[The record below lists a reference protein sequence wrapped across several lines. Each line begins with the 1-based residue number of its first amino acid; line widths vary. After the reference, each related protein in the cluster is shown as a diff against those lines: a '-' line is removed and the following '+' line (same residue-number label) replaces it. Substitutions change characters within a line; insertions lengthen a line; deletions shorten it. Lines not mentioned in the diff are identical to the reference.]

1 MKEKKSKSKKRKWRK
16 YAFEFLSIFIAVL
29 SAFALNN
36 WNDKIRDTR
45 TSTKILTEISNGLKK
60 DIEDININIGG
71 HKDGIQACEFW
82 TKILL
87 NEEVKLDSLRQYYFR
102 VTRDFFSAQ
111 NVSGYET
118 LKSKGLELINNDSL
132 RFGIISLYEY
142 DYRNLKTLEE
152 NYYEMQFQENYYK
165 EFNAAI
171 SPYFE
176 FDSRGDISKINTPLT
191 LSSSEKNKILS
202 YLWKIRVNRKF
213 ILDYYADME
222 SKINKLNDQIRIEL
236 KKIK

>member
-1 MKEKKSKSKKRKWRK
+1 MPKQKSKTRKWKK
-16 YAFEFLSIFIAVL
+16 YIFEFLSIFIAVL

-36 WNDKIRDTR
+36 WNDNRRDNN
-45 TSTKILTEISNGLKK
+45 TSVKILTEISNGLKK

-71 HKDGIQACEFW
+71 HEDGIRACNFW
-82 TKILL
+82 RKVLL
-87 NEEVKLDSLRQYYFR
+87 NEEVKLDSLRQYYLSL
-102 VTRDFFSAQ
+102 TRDFFAAQ

-132 RFGIISLYEY
+132 RFDIISLYEY

-165 EFNAAI
+165 EFNNYI

-176 FDSRGDISKINTPLT
+176 FSSTGDISKINTLLN
-191 LSSSEKNKILS
+191 LSREEKNKMLT
-202 YLWKIRVNRKF
+202 YLWKIKVNRNF
-213 ILDYYADME
+213 TLHYYSDME
-222 SKINKLNDQIRIEL
+222 RKINDLNDQIASEL
-236 KKIK
+236 NN

>member
-1 MKEKKSKSKKRKWRK
+1 MKKRKSKKRKWRK

-36 WNDKIRDTR
+36 WNDKVRDNR

-71 HKDGIQACEFW
+71 HEDGIRACDFW
-82 TKILL
+82 RKVIL
-87 NEEVKLDSLRQYYFR
+87 NEEVKLDSLRQYYFSL
-102 VTRDFFSAQ
+102 TRDFFSAQ

-118 LKSKGLELINNDSL
+118 LKSKGLELIKNDSL

-165 EFNAAI
+165 EFNNYI

-176 FDSRGDISKINTPLT
+176 FDSTGDISKINTPLN
-191 LSSSEKNKILS
+191 LNKEEINKILS
-202 YLWKIRVNRKF
+202 YLWKIKVNRNF
-213 ILDYYADME
+213 VLHYYSDME
-222 SKINKLNDQIRIEL
+222 SKINKLNDQIEL
-236 KKIK
+236 ELN